1 MWTFASSCVEFR
13 EPNFV
18 LAFLRRMDRQVVLE
32 PRKSPHR
39 CWSLHDLDPG
49 ILRISSS
56 CRGSRRSIDRSST
69 IRVRFASLAKVH
81 RISAV
86 AVFPHGVVVCQAGW
100 WLRQER
106 ESVAKTFVHR
116 KSPQPP
122 ETNRYSIVAPTR
134 LPQSPGSQG
143 RPSSPSHGHRA
154 VVTLT
159 CLMHQKPHVSR
170 LRSRRL
176 YNLVAW

>member
-81 RISAV
+81 RISPV
-86 AVFPHGVVVCQAGW
+86 AVFPHGVVVCQAGC

-116 KSPQPP
+116 KSPHPPGNQPLFNRCPDEVAAIARLTRTAVEPIARPPGCRDVDMPDAP
-122 ETNRYSIVAPTR
+122 ETSCIPAPVPPP
-134 LPQSPGSQG
+134 L
-143 RPSSPSHGHRA
+143 
-154 VVTLT
+154 
-159 CLMHQKPHVSR
+159 
-170 LRSRRL
+170 
-176 YNLVAW
+176 

>member
-39 CWSLHDLDPG
+39 CWSLHNLDPG

-116 KSPQPP
+116 KSPHPPGNQPLF
-122 ETNRYSIVAPTR
+122 NRCPDEVAAIAR
-134 LPQSPGSQG
+134 LKG